1 MLITRPEVVCFLL
14 LAIPS
19 ISHADWKE
27 ADYVNRYCM
36 GKVEYVLP
44 DRTRIDCLTETHA
57 IEFDFGRKW
66 AEALGQSVYYS
77 AQTGKRAGIV
87 LILDTRTEV
96 RYLNRLRLA
105 VEHAGIDVDIS
116 IAPLQETI
124 KTGNSG
130 VVTPLNG
137 GE

>member
-1 MLITRPEVVCFLL
+1 
-14 LAIPS
+14 
-19 ISHADWKE
+19 
-27 ADYVNRYCM
+27 M